1 LRWLAWSLA
10 YFCVVCALKAELI
23 TSISSRSDAPDFR
36 FSRVVKG
43 LVRLAH
49 RVSKVWLGLSLFVV
63 AACDKKAET
72 HAGSAAAALP
82 ATSPVKLALDWVPEP
97 EFGGFYA
104 AREDSAYARRNIRIE
119 IQGGGAGVPVL
130 QMVATGRAD
139 FGTVGA
145 DEVITA
151 RARGAD
157 VVALFAVFQTS
168 PQGIMVHASRRL
180 QKLEDA
186 FRSGTLGLETGLAY
200 AAYLKKKF
208 SWDGVKIVPYD
219 GGVAHFLAD
228 PNFGQQCYVTSE
240 PIAARQKGGD
250 PAVFLI
256 ADAGFNP
263 YTTVVITRREMLG
276 KSPELVKAFVLATR
290 EGWRDY
296 LDHPQ
301 ATNALL
307 GKLNP
312 ALDAATLS
320 AASDAQK
327 PLIETDDSKRDG
339 LGTMQR
345 ARWQTLADQLVD
357 LRIVDKAPVVD
368 DLFVKL

>member
-1 LRWLAWSLA
+1 VHS
-10 YFCVVCALKAELI
+10 
-23 TSISSRSDAPDFR
+23 
-36 FSRVVKG
+36 
-43 LVRLAH
+43 VRCL
-49 RVSKVWLGLSLFVV
+49 STILLGLTVCFASG
-63 AACDKKAET
+63 CGKKSPSS
-72 HAGSAAAALP
+72 AGGADAGAAA
-82 ATSPVKLALDWVPEP
+82 PVKVTLALDWVPEP

-104 AREDSAYARRNIRIE
+104 ARESGAYRRHGIGIE

-145 DEVITA
+145 DELLTA

-157 VVALFAVFQTS
+157 LVALFVVFQTS
-168 PQGIMVHASRRL
+168 PQGIMVHASRKL

-186 FRSGTLGLETGLAY
+186 FHSGTLALETGKAY

-208 SWDGVKIVPYD
+208 AWEGVKVVPYD

-240 PIAARQKGGD
+240 PIAARQKGAD

-256 ADAGFNP
+256 ADSGFNP
-263 YTTVVITRREMLG
+263 YATVVVTRRELLQ
-276 KSPELVKAFVLATR
+276 KNPSLAKEFVLATR

-296 LDHPQ
+296 LDHPE

-307 GKLNP
+307 GKLNA

-320 AASDAQK
+320 AAAEAQK
-327 PLIETDDSKRDG
+327 PLIENDDSKQHG
-339 LGTMQR
+339 LGSMQL
-345 ARWQTLADQLVD
+345 ARWQTLSDQLLD
-357 LRIVDKAPVVD
+357 LKFLDKPASVAD
-368 DLFVKL
+368 SFQQL

>member
-1 LRWLAWSLA
+1 VPS
-10 YFCVVCALKAELI
+10 
-23 TSISSRSDAPDFR
+23 
-36 FSRVVKG
+36 
-43 LVRLAH
+43 VRRL
-49 RVSKVWLGLSLFVV
+49 STILLGLTVYF
-63 AACDKKAET
+63 AAGCAKKSQSSSGAAD
-72 HAGSAAAALP
+72 AGAPAQTAL
-82 ATSPVKLALDWVPEP
+82 KLALDWVPEP

-104 AREDSAYARRNIRIE
+104 ARETGAYKRHGILIE

-145 DEVITA
+145 DELITA

-157 VVALFAVFQTS
+157 LVALFAVFQTS
-168 PQGIMVHASRRL
+168 PQGIMVHASRKL

-186 FRSGTLGLETGLAY
+186 FHSGTLALETGKAY

-208 SWDGVKIVPYD
+208 AWDGVKVVPYD

-228 PNFGQQCYVTSE
+228 SNFGQQCYVTSE
-240 PIAARQKGGD
+240 PIAARQKGAD

-263 YTTVVITRREMLG
+263 YATVVVTRRELLQ
-276 KSPELVKAFVLATR
+276 KSPGLVKEFVLATR

-296 LDHPQ
+296 LDHPE

-307 GKLNP
+307 GKLNS

-320 AASDAQK
+320 AAAEAQR
-327 PLIETDDSKRDG
+327 PLIETDDSKQHG
-339 LGTMQR
+339 LGSMRQ
-345 ARWQTLADQLVD
+345 ARWQTLADQLLD
-357 LRIVDKAPVVD
+357 LKFLDKPVIVADSFQE
-368 DLFVKL
+368 L

>member
-1 LRWLAWSLA
+1 M
-10 YFCVVCALKAELI
+10 
-23 TSISSRSDAPDFR
+23 
-36 FSRVVKG
+36 VKG

-49 RVSKVWLGLSLFVV
+49 RLSKVLLGLSLCV
-63 AACDKKAET
+63 AAACGKKAET
-72 HAGSAAAALP
+72 HAGPAPAVSALV
-82 ATSPVKLALDWVPEP
+82 SPVKLALDWVPEP

-104 AREDSAYARRNIRIE
+104 AREDGAYARHDIRIE

-168 PQGIMVHASRRL
+168 PQGIMVHASRKL

-186 FRSGTLGLETGLAY
+186 FHSGTLGLETGLAY

-208 SWDGVKIVPYD
+208 SWEGVKVVPYD

-263 YTTVVITRREMLG
+263 YTTVVITRREMLSQ
-276 KSPELVKAFVLATR
+276 SPELVKAFVLATR

-301 ATNALL
+301 VTNALL
-307 GKLNP
+307 GKLNSS
-312 ALDAATLS
+312 LDAATLS

-327 PLIETDDSKRDG
+327 PLIESEDSKRDG

-345 ARWQTLADQLVD
+345 ARWQTLADQL
-357 LRIVDKAPVVD
+357 LELKIVDKAPVVD

>member
-1 LRWLAWSLA
+1 M
-10 YFCVVCALKAELI
+10 VE
-23 TSISSRSDAPDFR
+23 
-36 FSRVVKG
+36 G
-43 LVRLAH
+43 LVRSAH
-49 RVSKVWLGLSLFVV
+49 RFSKALLGFSLCLA
-63 AACDKKAET
+63 AACGKKSET
-72 HAGSAAAALP
+72 KAGPPPDASAAV
-82 ATSPVKLALDWVPEP
+82 SPVKLALDWVPEP

-104 AREDSAYARRNIRIE
+104 GREDGAYARHAITIE

-168 PQGIMVHASRRL
+168 PQGIMVHASRKL

-186 FRSGTLGLETGLAY
+186 FHSGTLGLETGLAY
-200 AAYLKKKF
+200 AAYLKKRF
-208 SWDGVKIVPYD
+208 SWDGVKVVPYD

-228 PNFGQQCYVTSE
+228 PSFGQQCYVSSE

-263 YTTVVITRREMLG
+263 YTTVVITRRELLT
-276 KSPELVKAFVLATR
+276 KNPELVKAFVLATR
-290 EGWRDY
+290 EGWQDY
-296 LDHPQ
+296 IDHPQ

-307 GKLNP
+307 GKLNSS
-312 ALDAATLS
+312 LDAATLS

-345 ARWQTLADQLVD
+345 GRWQTLADQLLDLKIIDKPPAVD
-357 LRIVDKAPVVD
+357 E
-368 DLFVKL
+368 LFVKL